1 MIISSLYF
9 TINTSDFQV
18 VPPLGMSEWA
28 IAFYHLQA
36 TQLIS
41 FTYWKWCYIEIY
53 ELKWSANIR
62 FYELQV
68 ANRNLQFNLTRLG
81 SSDKQQSKISALLS
95 RQIEDTWGKQVRWD
109 GVHRM
114 YKKFNYGR
122 KCFRTFHHFVVIKIY
137 AEQKSW
143 IGIIVIRNY
152 EWWIDHFLQLL
163 VLYRGR
169 CANLWGR
176 LRCSPS
182 VEFSKD
188 RLFKAFD
195 TPYP

>member
-1 MIISSLYF
+1 MLHRNIWAKVISQHSVLWIASGKSKF
-9 TINTSDFQV
+9 TIQSHTTWFFWQTTKQNFCLVIETNWRHLGKTS
-18 VPPLGMSEWA
+18 PLG
-28 IAFYHLQA
+28 
-36 TQLIS
+36 
-41 FTYWKWCYIEIY
+41 WC
-53 ELKWSANIR
+53 
-62 FYELQV
+62 
-68 ANRNLQFNLTRLG
+68 
-81 SSDKQQSKISALLS
+81 SSD
-95 RQIEDTWGKQVRWD
+95 V
-109 GVHRM
+109 
-114 YKKFNYGR
+114 KKFNYGR

-137 AEQKSW
+137 AEQKSR

-163 VLYRGR
+163 DLYRRR
-169 CANLWGR
+169 CSNLWGR